1 VKAFML
7 QPARFDQLFRYNT
20 GLWQT
25 NDSKNRA
32 SIVSRC
38 KSGRNVVYWNIVHD
52 TRTELNWS
60 GVHATAGGLNSH
72 APPTLSQRRRR
83 GSAVLECVGVR
94 TQRQMWSA
102 DPRGKM
108 DMIRYDTRCY
118 FNVRSNA
125 DMNRLNLPHGWK
137 IKSEKVQKG
146 AVFFVYVIFWEQSGV
161 ENGAMPTTEPI
172 YSDIFQ
178 NAPFRSQIFKI
189 FFASGGKGALTSRN
203 QNPADVPAWVWSL

>member
-1 VKAFML
+1 VEAFML

-94 TQRQMWSA
+94 TQGQMWSA

-108 DMIRYDTRCY
+108 DTIRYDTRCY
-118 FNVRSNA
+118 FNVRKPTWVGLIYRTDEKLKAKTCKKEQFSSFMLYFESNQ
-125 DMNRLNLPHGWK
+125 
-137 IKSEKVQKG
+137 V
-146 AVFFVYVIFWEQSGV
+146 
-161 ENGAMPTTEPI
+161 
-172 YSDIFQ
+172 
-178 NAPFRSQIFKI
+178 
-189 FFASGGKGALTSRN
+189 
-203 QNPADVPAWVWSL
+203 